1 MLNMFMIILFLFASL
16 LPDTNTPHF
25 LEERSGIH
33 AQGVSELHTS
43 DTDLESLFETLK
55 IFYEATNGEDW
66 SYELCPTN
74 SEWDI
79 TKEPGSIFDL
89 YSWCGLTFS
98 NEVLTRIILPGNNLV
113 GPFPPELGQLGDLVW
128 LDLAGN
134 QLTGRIPPEVG
145 QLKKLTFLGLTNNQL
160 SGPIPL
166 ELTTLDQLGAL
177 FLGQN
182 ELSGPIPPEIANLQ
196 QLRILALNHNQ
207 LTGTFP
213 VELTTMEQLYRL
225 SVWDNPLTGPI
236 PPEIGNLSNLSDLAI
251 GWTQITGSIPPE
263 LANLSQLKKLWV
275 GRMPLTRAD
284 IILLGKIPLEELH
297 FLGIS
302 FPEGIPPEIGELT
315 SLTSIDVY
323 YGLPIGT
330 ITGSIPPELGKLV
343 NLEILDLIGEDL
355 TGPIPPELGNLVN
368 LESLRL
374 SGSLTGP
381 IPSELGNLV
390 NLRERLI
397 LGGSLTGSI
406 PPELGNLRN
415 LQSLVLG
422 GNNLTGTI
430 PSELGN
436 LVNLEVLNLTEND
449 LTGPIPPELGN
460 LRNLQSLVLGRNN
473 LTGTIPSELGNLRN
487 LERLFLA
494 MNQLTGEIP
503 SELGSLRNLEFLNIR
518 WNQLT
523 GALPKSFVQLK
534 NLRILRFDENSGLC
548 SPSDSEF
555 QDWLGTIGTVDGDRC
570 SVVSFSSEVSDQSYP
585 VGLPISPLRLPE
597 VAGGAPPIEYTLT
610 LLDLP
615 LGLRYDSSIRT
626 ISGTP
631 TRVTPPVELTYKA
644 TDVNDTQDSL
654 KFRMEVYSSVA
665 TQHQEALPEQFVLRT
680 NYPNPFHHTTH
691 LVMDLP
697 QPAHIQVE
705 VMDVMGRRVMRV
717 PPVKR
722 NAGWEQKI
730 EIDGSYLSAGLY
742 LYRVTVQPS
751 EQPSMLHVG
760 HFTRVR

>member
-16 LPDTNTPHF
+16 LPDTKTPHF
-25 LEERSGIH
+25 SEERSGIH

-98 NEVLTRIILPGNNLV
+98 NEVLTRIILPKNNLT
-113 GPFPPELGQLGDLVW
+113 GSLPPELGDLEE
-128 LDLAGN
+128 LTHLILYDN

-145 QLKKLTFLGLTNNQL
+145 QLKKLTFLDLAGNQL

-166 ELTTLDQLGAL
+166 ELTTLDQLGVL
-177 FLGQN
+177 FLGRN
-182 ELSGPIPPEIANLQ
+182 ELSGPIPPEMADLQ
-196 QLRILALNHNQ
+196 QLRTLALDDNQ
-207 LTGTFP
+207 LIGTFP
-213 VELTTMEQLYRL
+213 VELTTMEQLGVL
-225 SVWDNPLTGPI
+225 SLHSNPLTGPI
-236 PPEIGNLSNLSDLAI
+236 PPEIGNLSNLSVLYI
-251 GWTQITGSIPPE
+251 GWTEITGSIPPE
-263 LANLSQLKKLWV
+263 LANLNQLKKLWV
-275 GRMPLTRAD
+275 FRMPLTRAD
-284 IILLGKIPLEELH
+284 IILLGKIPLEELY

-302 FPEGIPPEIGELT
+302 FPEGLPPEIGKLT
-315 SLTSIDVY
+315 NLLDIDMVY
-323 YGLPIGT
+323 GQPIGT
-330 ITGSIPPELGKLV
+330 ITGSIPPELGNLV
-343 NLEILDLIGEDL
+343 NLRSLDLVGNDL
-355 TGPIPPELGNLVN
+355 TGPIPPELGDLVN
-368 LESLRL
+368 LQSLRL

-397 LGGSLTGSI
+397 LSGSLTG
-406 PPELGNLRN
+406 P
-415 LQSLVLG
+415 
-422 GNNLTGTI
+422 I

-436 LVNLEVLNLTEND
+436 LVNLESLSLLRND
-449 LTGPIPPELGN
+449 LTGPIPTELGN
-460 LRNLQSLVLGRNN
+460 LRNLQSLILGRNN

-487 LERLFLA
+487 LGRLGLA
-494 MNQLTGEIP
+494 MNQLTGEVP
-503 SELGSLRNLEFLNIR
+503 SELGNLSNLESLNLR
-518 WNQLT
+518 LNQLI

-534 NLRILRFDENSGLC
+534 NLDILRFDSNSGLC
-548 SPSDSEF
+548 SPSDPEF

-570 SVVSFSSEVSDQSYP
+570 SVVSFSREVSDQSYP

-610 LLDLP
+610 LFDLP
-615 LGLRYDSSIRT
+615 LGLSYDSSIQT

-631 TRVTPPVELTYKA
+631 TQITPPVQMTYKA

-654 KFRMEVYSSVA
+654 KFSIEVYSSVA
-665 TQHQEALPEQFVLRT
+665 TEHEALPEQFALRT
-680 NYPNPFHHTTH
+680 NYPNPFQHTTY

-697 QPAHIQVE
+697 QPAPIQVE
-705 VMDVMGRRVMRV
+705 VMDVMGRRVMMV
-717 PPVKR
+717 PSVNM

-730 EIDGSYLSAGLY
+730 ALDGSHLSAGLY
-742 LYRVTVQPS
+742 LYRVTVQSPGHPS
-751 EQPSMLHVG
+751 VHVG

>member
-1 MLNMFMIILFLFASL
+1 MISFFLLASL
-16 LPDTNTPHF
+16 LPDTKTPHF

-43 DTDLESLFETLK
+43 DTGLESLFETLK
-55 IFYEATNGEDW
+55 IFYEATNGDDW

-79 TKEPGSIFDL
+79 TKEPRSIFDL
-89 YSWCGLTFS
+89 YSWCGLTFK
-98 NEVLTRIILPGNNLV
+98 NDVLTQIILPGNNLV
-113 GPFPPELGQLGDLVW
+113 GPFPPVLSRLGDLTH

-134 QLTGRIPPEVG
+134 QLTGSIPPEVG
-145 QLKKLTFLGLTNNQL
+145 QLKNLTFLGLTNNQL

-177 FLGQN
+177 YLGQN
-182 ELSGPIPPEIANLQ
+182 ELSGPIPPEMADLQ
-196 QLRILALNHNQ
+196 QLTILALDDNQ

-213 VELTTMEQLYRL
+213 VELTTMEQLGVL
-225 SVWDNPLTGPI
+225 SLHSNPLTGPI
-236 PPEIGNLSNLSDLAI
+236 PPEIGNLSNLSDLGI
-251 GWTQITGSIPPE
+251 GWTEITGSIPPE
-263 LANLSQLKKLWV
+263 LAKLSQLKNLWFF
-275 GRMPLTRAD
+275 RMPLTRAD
-284 IILLGKIPLEELH
+284 IILLGKIPLEELY

-302 FPEGIPPEIGELT
+302 FPEGLPPEIGKLT
-315 SLTSIDVY
+315 NLLDIDMVY
-323 YGLPIGT
+323 GQPIGT
-330 ITGSIPPELGKLV
+330 ITGSIPPELGNLV
-343 NLEILDLIGEDL
+343 NLQSLDLIGNDL

-368 LESLRL
+368 LKSLRL

-381 IPSELGNLV
+381 IPPELGNLV
-390 NLRERLI
+390 NLREHLI
-397 LGGSLTGSI
+397 LGGNLTGSI
-406 PPELGNLRN
+406 PR
-415 LQSLVLG
+415 
-422 GNNLTGTI
+422 
-430 PSELGN
+430 ELGN
-436 LVNLEVLNLTEND
+436 LVNLESLGLFRND
-449 LTGPIPPELGN
+449 LTGPIPTELGN

-473 LTGTIPSELGNLRN
+473 LTGAIPSELGNLRN
-487 LERLFLA
+487 LRNLGLA

-503 SELGSLRNLEFLNIR
+503 SELGNLSNLESLNLR
-518 WNQLT
+518 LNQFI
-523 GALPKSFVQLK
+523 GALPRSFVQLK
-534 NLRILRFDENSGLC
+534 NLDRLRFDSNSGLC
-548 SPSDSEF
+548 SPSDPEF
-555 QDWLGTIGTVDGDRC
+555 QDWLGTIETVDGDRC

-585 VGLPISPLRLPE
+585 VGLPIPPLRLPE

-615 LGLRYDSSIRT
+615 LGLSYDSSIRT

-631 TRVTPPVELTYKA
+631 TQITPPVQITYKA

-654 KFRMEVYSSVA
+654 KFSIEVYSSVA
-665 TQHQEALPEQFVLRT
+665 TEHEALPEQFALRT

-722 NAGWEQKI
+722 NAGWERKI

-742 LYRVTVQPS
+742 LYRVTLVSPS
-751 EQPSMLHVG
+751 HTSIHAG